1 MLSYPR
7 LIESPTPQ
15 NHQRM
20 SVEGSPILQPIGLR
34 RLYHQRITHPNFK
47 NAGEVVAWLGAMQGQ
62 DYAGTKWAFGLR
74 LPGSSHADIEQ
85 AIADKLIMRTW
96 AVRGTL
102 HYVAPAD
109 IHWLVGLIAPR
120 QISGNARRYK
130 ELELDEPTL
139 LRGRDLIVEALQGGK
154 HLTRDEIFTMLQANG
169 ISTSGQRG
177 FYLLQRPGLER
188 LIYQGAMRR
197 NVTTFLALDEGK
209 TLPKD
214 EAIAQLARRYFTSHG
229 PATLADFV
237 GWSGLLISEVRAGL
251 ESIKSE
257 LVEDVIDGQSYWLS
271 PETHQKPERSLYLLP
286 GFDEYVL
293 GYKDRSA
300 VLEAIFADA
309 ICPGGNGMF
318 MSTIVSEG
326 HIVGTWKRTLKKKI
340 VEITLQPFKPLS
352 LDEMDVLTENAER
365 YGEFLGLTAVL
376 QPISK

>member
-1 MLSYPR
+1 
-7 LIESPTPQ
+7 
-15 NHQRM
+15 
-20 SVEGSPILQPIGLR
+20 LQPIGLR
-34 RLYHQRITHPNFK
+34 RLYHQRITHPNFID
-47 NAGEVVAWLGAMQGQ
+47 AGEVVAWLGAMQGQ

-74 LPGSSHADIEQ
+74 LPGSTEADIEK

-130 ELELDEPTL
+130 QLELDEPTL
-139 LRGRDLIVEALQGGK
+139 LRGRDLIAEALQGGK
-154 HLTRDEIFTMLQANG
+154 HLTRDELFAMLQANG
-169 ISTSGQRG
+169 ISTTGQRG

-188 LIYQGAMRR
+188 LIYQGEMRR

-214 EAIAQLARRYFTSHG
+214 EAAAELARRYFISHG

-237 GWSGLLISEVRAGL
+237 GWSGLLISEARAGL

-257 LVEDVIDGQSYWLS
+257 LVEETFDGQSYWLS
-271 PETHQKPERSLYLLP
+271 PETPKKPERSLYLLP

-293 GYKDRSA
+293 GYKDRDA
-300 VLEAIFADA
+300 VLDPQFADA

-318 MSTIVSEG
+318 MSTIVSDG
-326 HIVGTWKRTLKKKI
+326 HIVGTWKRTVKKKT
-340 VEITLQPFKPLS
+340 VEIALEPFKPLS
-352 LDEMDVLTENAER
+352 ADQMDELAEAAQR
-365 YGEFLGLTAVL
+365 YGEFLGLKAVVL
-376 QPISK
+376 PS